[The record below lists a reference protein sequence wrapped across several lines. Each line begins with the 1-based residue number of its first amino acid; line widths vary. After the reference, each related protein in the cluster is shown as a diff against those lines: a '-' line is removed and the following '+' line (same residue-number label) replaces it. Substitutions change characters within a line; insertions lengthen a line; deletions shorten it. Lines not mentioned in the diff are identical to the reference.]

1 MGYIIVEQIM
11 FRKEYKMKKR
21 NLILLVIGA
30 LILSSLSFTASDVE
44 YVDAYRAT
52 DMNFEVDGQPWQ
64 PRDVDGS
71 LLYPIVVNGRSYVPV
86 RSLLEAKGVTVDW
99 RDPTRTIVLDY
110 STIELDQ
117 PEAVVPLYK
126 KKEIVVVGSQETEA
140 TMVYTDLP
148 KLTKPVDKA
157 TPLLMETT
165 YDGPWEGAGD
175 IIILVNGKE
184 SELTP
189 KTIMA
194 SDELLSPD
202 NVKLYLDE
210 AGQVFMMDILDEDS
224 DGDGLESR
232 IGIEIEISG
241 PPWKIKIRIKF

>member
-1 MGYIIVEQIM
+1 MKRSSLVFLIVG
-11 FRKEYKMKKR
+11 
-21 NLILLVIGA
+21 LLLVT
-30 LILSSLSFTASDVE
+30 SFSFTATDVE

-52 DMNFEVDGQPWQ
+52 DMNFEVDGEPWQ

-110 STIELDQ
+110 STIELDR
-117 PEAVVPLYK
+117 PEPVVPLHK
-126 KKEIVVVGSQETEA
+126 MKEIVVVGSVETEA

-148 KLTKPVDKA
+148 KLTKPIDKA
-157 TPLLMETT
+157 TPLLMEAT
-165 YDGPWEGAGD
+165 YEGSGDGAGD
-175 IIILVNGKE
+175 IIILVNGEK
-184 SELTP
+184 SDLTP
-189 KTIMA
+189 KAIMGA
-194 SDELLSPD
+194 DESLSAD
-202 NVKLYLDE
+202 NVKLYLDDE
-210 AGQVFMMDILDEDS
+210 GQVFMMDILDDDS
-224 DGDGLESR
+224 DGDGMAQR